1 MKASVIVVC
10 SVACDQATSRLH
22 PSQGLIP
29 QLYES
34 GSTKLSF
41 RKGCLFGLN
50 IMKRMNGWLCV
61 ILKVLGKYQKVI
73 VQWPCILSLIFLL
86 GRFIY
91 MLVKDVRIHL
101 QLEQEVIM
109 STA

>member
-1 MKASVIVVC
+1 M
-10 SVACDQATSRLH
+10 DD
-22 PSQGLIP
+22 
-29 QLYES
+29 
-34 GSTKLSF
+34 
-41 RKGCLFGLN
+41 
-50 IMKRMNGWLCV
+50 CV

-73 VQWPCILSLIFLL
+73 AQWPCILSLIFLL

-101 QLEQEVIM
+101 QLEQEVSM